1 MSGSIAAIAAYNGSG
16 TQGYGTTD
24 EYVPGVKSAFWN
36 EKDTDKYYVNGSA
49 VSEVPANTN
58 SIKSAETIVFTL
70 DNDSDAVSDLKL
82 LVSTDSSFNPA
93 ADAPRWILAG
103 LIDRVEI
110 CVGNQ
115 VISTISTTGL
125 IKNLLDSSE
134 IDVFYKRRPAGVGRL
149 FVNTYSA
156 PGVFSTVFNLD
167 IFGNSN
173 NNLNESYLMAC
184 ANNQTLQVKVYP
196 AAYSFDETDFSAHI
210 ATSVLTAPSTEYTF
224 RLFCNKSTM
233 TNAERDFLRKQ
244 VIPKRTN
251 ITQFSSRTNV
261 ASKTILESAKS
272 VTINCDNF
280 NIYADALYVL
290 APQKTQIQSYGLEIE
305 VYLNST
311 SYSGIIPPEIV
322 NIRSKASAALS
333 QNVGVFDYN
342 IPTTSVTI
350 NDTITISSHR
360 FVTGNE
366 VTYKSGGGAA
376 IGGLTNNTV
385 YFVIRVDSANIKL
398 ATTAAN
404 ATTGTAINLIGAGNN
419 NQTLSTQQLENS
431 GDNFFY
437 YKISL
442 ANLGITDQDY
452 VPLSRYDSIRVVI
465 SPVDEN
471 GDNVAFN
478 AGGQSIDPAFYN
490 FLGVVATGKC
500 TGLYQNGAVTFNNY

>member
-1 MSGSIAAIAAYNGSG
+1 MSGSIAAVAAYNGSG

-24 EYVPGVKSAFWN
+24 EYVPGVKSVFWN

-58 SIKSAETIVFTL
+58 TIKSAETIVFTL

-82 LVSTDSSFNPA
+82 LVSTDSSFNPGEA
-93 ADAPRWILAG
+93 APRWILAG

-125 IKNLLDSSE
+125 IKNFLDSSE
-134 IDVFYKRRPAGVGRL
+134 IVMFCKRRPMANSR
-149 FVNTYSA
+149 FVNTYAGPS
-156 PGVFSTVFNLD
+156 VFSTVFNLD

-196 AAYSFDETDFSAHI
+196 AAHSFVKDDFNNYI
-210 ATSVLTAPSTEYTF
+210 ANGTITAISTEYTF

-251 ITQFSSRTNV
+251 ITQFSSRLNV
-261 ASKTILESAKS
+261 ASLSLLQSAKS

-290 APQKTQIQSYGLEIE
+290 APQKTQIRNYGLEIE

-322 NIRSKASAALS
+322 NIRSKAGAAL
-333 QNVGVFDYN
+333 Y
-342 IPTTSVTI
+342 
-350 NDTITISSHR
+350 NDTLTVS
-360 FVTGNE
+360 F
-366 VTYKSGGGAA
+366 SGSP
-376 IGGLTNNTV
+376 L
-385 YFVIRVDSANIKL
+385 
-398 ATTAAN
+398 
-404 ATTGTAINLIGAGNN
+404 
-419 NQTLSTQQLENS
+419 QTEYGEN
-431 GDNFFY
+431 FLY

-452 VPLSRYDSIRVVI
+452 VPLSRYDSIRVLI

-471 GDNVAFN
+471 GNNVAFN
-478 AGGQSIDPAFYN
+478 ESQTIDPAFYN

>member
-1 MSGSIAAIAAYNGSG
+1 MSGSIAAVAAYNGSG

-24 EYVPGVKSAFWN
+24 EYVPGVKSVFWN

-49 VSEVPANTN
+49 VSEVSANKNT
-58 SIKSAETIVFTL
+58 IKASETIVFTL

-82 LVSTDSSFNPA
+82 LVSTDSSFSLN
-93 ADAPRWILAG
+93 ADAPKWILAG

-125 IKNLLDSSE
+125 IKNFLDSSE
-134 IDVFYKRRPAGVGRL
+134 IDVFYKRRPMANSR
-149 FVNTYSA
+149 FVDTYA
-156 PGVFSTVFNLD
+156 NAGVFSTVFNLD

-196 AAYSFDETDFSAHI
+196 AAYSFDKTDFNSYI
-210 ATSVLTAPSTEYTF
+210 ASSVLSDASAEYTF
-224 RLFCNKSTM
+224 RLFCNKSIM

-251 ITQFSSRTNV
+251 ITQFSSRKNV
-261 ASKTILESAKS
+261 ASKSLLESLKN

-290 APQKTQIQSYGLEIE
+290 APQMNQIQGYGLEIE

-322 NIRSKASAALS
+322 NIRSKADAALS
-333 QNVGVFDYN
+333 
-342 IPTTSVTI
+342 
-350 NDTITISSHR
+350 ND
-360 FVTGNE
+360 V
-366 VTYKSGGGAA
+366 
-376 IGGLTNNTV
+376 IGQVLT
-385 YFVIRVDSANIKL
+385 AM
-398 ATTAAN
+398 
-404 ATTGTAINLIGAGNN
+404 G
-419 NQTLSTQQLENS
+419 EN
-431 GDNFFY
+431 FLY

-465 SPVDEN
+465 SPVDQT
-471 GDNVAFN
+471 GANVAFN
-478 AGGQSIDPAFYN
+478 DNGDGGTQDIDSAFYN
-490 FLGVVATGKC
+490 LLGVVATGKC
-500 TGLYQNGAVTFNNY
+500 TALYQNGAVTFNNY

>member
-1 MSGSIAAIAAYNGSG
+1 MSGSIAAVVAYNGSG

-24 EYVPGVKSAFWN
+24 EYVPGVKSVFWN

-49 VSEVPANTN
+49 VSEVPANKNTIT
-58 SIKSAETIVFTL
+58 SPETIVFTF
-70 DNDSDAVSDLKL
+70 DNDSDAVNDLKL
-82 LVSTDSSFNPA
+82 LVSTDSSFDPGTGSFTESNSSWT
-93 ADAPRWILAG
+93 PRWILAA

-115 VISTISTTGL
+115 VISTINTTGL
-125 IKNLLDSSE
+125 IKNFLDSSE
-134 IDVFYKRRPAGVGRL
+134 IVVFYKRRPMANNR
-149 FVNTYSA
+149 FVNIYA
-156 PGVFSTVFNLD
+156 GAGVFSTVFNLD

-196 AAYSFDETDFSAHI
+196 AAYSFNASDFNDYI
-210 ATSVLTAPSTEYTF
+210 ASSVLTAPSTEYTF

-290 APQKTQIQSYGLEIE
+290 APQMAQIQSYGLEIE
-305 VYLNST
+305 VYLNSI

-322 NIRSKASAALS
+322 NIRSKAGAALS
-333 QNVGVFDYN
+333 
-342 IPTTSVTI
+342 I
-350 NDTITISSHR
+350 DTYLYMQPQME
-360 FVTGNE
+360 FG
-366 VTYKSGGGAA
+366 
-376 IGGLTNNTV
+376 
-385 YFVIRVDSANIKL
+385 
-398 ATTAAN
+398 
-404 ATTGTAINLIGAGNN
+404 
-419 NQTLSTQQLENS
+419 EN
-431 GDNFFY
+431 FLY

-465 SPVDEN
+465 SPVDQT
-471 GDNVAFN
+471 GANVAFN
-478 AGGQSIDPAFYN
+478 DSSQTIDSAFYN
-490 FLGVVATGKC
+490 LLGVVATGKC

>member
-1 MSGSIAAIAAYNGSG
+1 MSGSIAAVAAYNGSG

-24 EYVPGVKSAFWN
+24 EYVPGVKSVFWN

-49 VSEVPANTN
+49 VSEVPANKNT
-58 SIKSAETIVFTL
+58 IKSAETIVFTL

-82 LVSTDSSFNPA
+82 LVSTDSSFNPET
-93 ADAPRWILAG
+93 DTPRWILAG

-125 IKNLLDSSE
+125 IKNFLDSSE
-134 IDVFYKRRPAGVGRL
+134 MDMFYKRRPIVNYQ
-149 FVNTYSA
+149 FVQNYA
-156 PGVFSTVFNLD
+156 VAGVFSTVFNLD

-196 AAYSFDETDFSAHI
+196 AAYSFAKDDFNNYI
-210 ATSVLTAPSTEYTF
+210 ASDVLTDHSAEYTF

-251 ITQFSSRTNV
+251 ITQFSSRTSV
-261 ASKTILESAKS
+261 ASKADLASTKS

-290 APQKTQIQSYGLEIE
+290 APQKTQIQRYGLEIE

-322 NIRSKASAALS
+322 NITSKAGFLDAA
-333 QNVGVFDYN
+333 
-342 IPTTSVTI
+342 
-350 NDTITISSHR
+350 
-360 FVTGNE
+360 
-366 VTYKSGGGAA
+366 A
-376 IGGLTNNTV
+376 
-385 YFVIRVDSANIKL
+385 
-398 ATTAAN
+398 
-404 ATTGTAINLIGAGNN
+404 
-419 NQTLSTQQLENS
+419 
-431 GDNFFY
+431 DNFLY

-465 SPVDEN
+465 SPVDQT
-471 GDNVAFN
+471 GANVAFN
-478 AGGQSIDPAFYN
+478 DGGSQTIDPAFYN
-490 FLGVVATGKC
+490 LLGVIATGKC

>member
-1 MSGSIAAIAAYNGSG
+1 MSGSIAAVAAYNGSG

-24 EYVPGVKSAFWN
+24 EYVPGVKSVFWN

-58 SIKSAETIVFTL
+58 KIKSAETIVFTL

-82 LVSTDSSFNPA
+82 LVSTDSSFNLAPGSNGSFT
-93 ADAPRWILAG
+93 PRWILAA

-115 VISTISTTGL
+115 VISTINTTGL
-125 IKNLLDSSE
+125 IKNFLDSSE
-134 IDVFYKRRPAGVGRL
+134 IDLFYKRRPMANGR
-149 FVNTYSA
+149 FATTYA
-156 PGVFSTVFNLD
+156 QAGVFSTVFNLD

-196 AAYSFDETDFSAHI
+196 AAYSFNASHFNDYIANGTITAHSA
-210 ATSVLTAPSTEYTF
+210 EYTF

-251 ITQFSSRTNV
+251 ITQFSSRFNV
-261 ASKTILESAKS
+261 ASLSLLQSAKS

-290 APQKTQIQSYGLEIE
+290 APQAMNIQTYGLEIE

-311 SYSGIIPPEIV
+311 SYSGIIPPEII
-322 NIRSKASAALS
+322 NIRSKAGAALS
-333 QNVGVFDYN
+333 NDVVGFN
-342 IPTTSVTI
+342 
-350 NDTITISSHR
+350 
-360 FVTGNE
+360 GNQAE
-366 VTYKSGGGAA
+366 FG
-376 IGGLTNNTV
+376 
-385 YFVIRVDSANIKL
+385 
-398 ATTAAN
+398 
-404 ATTGTAINLIGAGNN
+404 
-419 NQTLSTQQLENS
+419 EN
-431 GDNFFY
+431 FLY

-452 VPLSRYDSIRVVI
+452 VPLSRYDSIRVVV

-478 AGGQSIDPAFYN
+478 AGGQSIDPSFYN
-490 FLGVVATGKC
+490 FLGVIATGKC

>member
-24 EYVPGVKSAFWN
+24 EYVSGVKSVFWN

-58 SIKSAETIVFTL
+58 TIKSAETIVFTL

-82 LVSTDSSFNPA
+82 LVSTDSSFNPG

-125 IKNLLDSSE
+125 IKNFLDSSE
-134 IDVFYKRRPAGVGRL
+134 IDVFYKRRPMANSR
-149 FVNTYSA
+149 FVNTYA
-156 PGVFSTVFNLD
+156 GAGVFSTVFNLD

-196 AAYSFDETDFSAHI
+196 AAHSFVTTDFNNYIESGTI
-210 ATSVLTAPSTEYTF
+210 TDTSTEYTF

-251 ITQFSSRTNV
+251 ITQFSSRLNV
-261 ASKTILESAKS
+261 ASLSLLQSAKS

-290 APQKTQIQSYGLEIE
+290 APQKTKIQGYGLEIE

-322 NIRSKASAALS
+322 NIRSKAGAALS
-333 QNVGVFDYN
+333 
-342 IPTTSVTI
+342 
-350 NDTITISSHR
+350 NDA
-360 FVTGNE
+360 VTG
-366 VTYKSGGGAA
+366 AA
-376 IGGLTNNTV
+376 GSPV
-385 YFVIRVDSANIKL
+385 
-398 ATTAAN
+398 
-404 ATTGTAINLIGAGNN
+404 
-419 NQTLSTQQLENS
+419 QTEFGEN
-431 GDNFFY
+431 FLY

-452 VPLSRYDSIRVVI
+452 VPLSRYDSIRVLI

-471 GDNVAFN
+471 GNNVAFN
-478 AGGQSIDPAFYN
+478 DASQTIDPAFYN

>member
-24 EYVPGVKSAFWN
+24 EYVPGVKSVFWN

-49 VSEVPANTN
+49 VSEVPANKKTIT
-58 SIKSAETIVFTL
+58 SPETIVFTL

-82 LVSTDSSFNPA
+82 LVSTDSSFNPGG
-93 ADAPRWILAG
+93 DVPRWILAS

-115 VISTISTTGL
+115 VISTINTTGL
-125 IKNLLDSSE
+125 IKNFLDSSE
-134 IDVFYKRRPAGVGRL
+134 IDVFYKRRPLTNSRL
-149 FVNTYSA
+149 VNTPFEA
-156 PGVFSTVFNLD
+156 GVFSTVFNLD

-184 ANNQTLQVKVYP
+184 ANNQTFQVKVYP
-196 AAYSFDETDFSAHI
+196 ASYSFSKDDFNSYI
-210 ATSVLTAPSTEYTF
+210 ATNALVATSAEYTF

-233 TNAERDFLRKQ
+233 TNAERDFLRNQ

-251 ITQFSSRTNV
+251 ITQFSSRTDV

-290 APQKTQIQSYGLEIE
+290 APHVRQLRVGYGLEIE

-311 SYSGIIPPEIV
+311 SYSCIIPPEIV
-322 NIRSKASAALS
+322 DITSKAGSAFS
-333 QNVGVFDYN
+333 NVLGLVGN
-342 IPTTSVTI
+342 IIAKDSVDTGA
-350 NDTITISSHR
+350 NTITISNHGLASGTR
-360 FVTGNE
+360 VL
-366 VTYKSGGGAA
+366 YKANGGDV
-376 IGGLTNNTV
+376 INGLNDNTF
-385 YFVIRVDSANIKL
+385 YYVITTTDPDKIKL
-398 ATTAAN
+398 AAEPF
-404 ATTGTAINLIGAGNN
+404 GEGDLVGVLDLGDKGNDA
-419 NQTLSTQQLENS
+419 QTLSVDGE
-431 GDNFFY
+431 NFFY

-452 VPLSRYDSIRVVI
+452 VPLGRYDSIRVVI
-465 SPVDEN
+465 SPVDQS
-471 GDNVAFN
+471 GTNVAFT
-478 AGGQSIDPAFYN
+478 SVSPAFYN
-490 FLGVVATGKC
+490 LLSVIATGKC

>member
-24 EYVPGVKSAFWN
+24 EYVPGVKSVFWN

-49 VSEVPANTN
+49 VSEVSANKNTIT
-58 SIKSAETIVFTL
+58 SPETIVFTL

-82 LVSTDSSFNPA
+82 LVSTDDLFKPGSG
-93 ADAPRWILAG
+93 APRWILAG

-134 IDVFYKRRPAGVGRL
+134 IDVFYRRRPMANSRFHANFAG
-149 FVNTYSA
+149 

-196 AAYSFDETDFSAHI
+196 AAHSFDAGDFNDYIESDA
-210 ATSVLTAPSTEYTF
+210 LTAHSAEYTF

-261 ASKTILESAKS
+261 ASKTILESVKS

-290 APQKTQIQSYGLEIE
+290 APQMTQIRGYGLEIE

-322 NIRSKASAALS
+322 NIRSKAGAALS
-333 QNVGVFDYN
+333 
-342 IPTTSVTI
+342 
-350 NDTITISSHR
+350 NDAIA
-360 FVTGNE
+360 FVSTF
-366 VTYKSGGGAA
+366 GGQKEFG
-376 IGGLTNNTV
+376 
-385 YFVIRVDSANIKL
+385 
-398 ATTAAN
+398 
-404 ATTGTAINLIGAGNN
+404 
-419 NQTLSTQQLENS
+419 EN
-431 GDNFFY
+431 FLY

-465 SPVDEN
+465 SPVN
-471 GDNVAFN
+471 QTGANVAFN
-478 AGGQSIDPAFYN
+478 DDGQTIDPAFYN
-490 FLGVVATGKC
+490 LLGVIATGKC

>member
-1 MSGSIAAIAAYNGSG
+1 MSGSIAAVAAYNGSG

-24 EYVPGVKSAFWN
+24 EYVPGVKSVFWN

-82 LVSTDSSFNPA
+82 LVSTDSSFDPGN
-93 ADAPRWILAG
+93 DAPRWILAG

-125 IKNLLDSSE
+125 IKNFLDSSE
-134 IDVFYKRRPAGVGRL
+134 IDVFYKRRPMGNSR
-149 FVNTYSA
+149 FVSGFSP
-156 PGVFSTVFNLD
+156 PGVISTVFNLD

-196 AAYSFDETDFSAHI
+196 AAHSFIATDFNAHI
-210 ATSVLTAPSTEYTF
+210 ASSVLTTPSTEYTF

-290 APQKTQIQSYGLEIE
+290 APQKTQIKSYGLEIE

-322 NIRSKASAALS
+322 DIRSKAGAALALAS
-333 QNVGVFDYN
+333 AVAA
-342 IPTTSVTI
+342 
-350 NDTITISSHR
+350 
-360 FVTGNE
+360 
-366 VTYKSGGGAA
+366 GGADGHA
-376 IGGLTNNTV
+376 AAAAGLA
-385 YFVIRVDSANIKL
+385 SAYL
-398 ATTAAN
+398 
-404 ATTGTAINLIGAGNN
+404 G
-419 NQTLSTQQLENS
+419 EN
-431 GDNFFY
+431 FLY

-465 SPVDEN
+465 SPVDQT
-471 GDNVAFN
+471 GSNVAFN
-478 AGGQSIDPAFYN
+478 AEYQTIDSAFYN
-490 FLGVVATGKC
+490 LLGVVATGKC
-500 TGLYQNGAVTFNNY
+500 TALYQNGAVTFNNY

>member
-1 MSGSIAAIAAYNGSG
+1 MSGSIAAVAAYNGSG

-24 EYVPGVKSAFWN
+24 EYVPGVKSVFWN

-58 SIKSAETIVFTL
+58 SVKSAETIVFTL

-82 LVSTDSSFNPA
+82 LVSTDSSFSPG

-103 LIDRVEI
+103 LIDQVEI

-125 IKNLLDSSE
+125 IKNFLDSSE
-134 IDVFYKRRPAGVGRL
+134 IHVFYKRRPMANSR
-149 FVNTYSA
+149 FVNTYA
-156 PGVFSTVFNLD
+156 DGGVFSTVFNLD

-196 AAYSFDETDFSAHI
+196 AAHSFVATDFNAHI
-210 ATSVLTAPSTEYTF
+210 ASSVLTASSSEYTF

-261 ASKTILESAKS
+261 ASKTILESVKS

-290 APQKTQIQSYGLEIE
+290 APQTAQIQNYGLEIE

-322 NIRSKASAALS
+322 NIRSKAE
-333 QNVGVFDYN
+333 GVHRELAD
-342 IPTTSVTI
+342 SS
-350 NDTITISSHR
+350 DT
-360 FVTGNE
+360 
-366 VTYKSGGGAA
+366 
-376 IGGLTNNTV
+376 
-385 YFVIRVDSANIKL
+385 
-398 ATTAAN
+398 
-404 ATTGTAINLIGAGNN
+404 
-419 NQTLSTQQLENS
+419 QTEFGEN
-431 GDNFFY
+431 FLY

-465 SPVDEN
+465 SPVDQT
-471 GDNVAFN
+471 GANVAFN
-478 AGGQSIDPAFYN
+478 NGGTQTIDSAFYN
-490 FLGVVATGKC
+490 LLGVVATGKC